1 MKMLYTLFFAA
12 AACANP
18 IVQKRSTATASD
30 FPTAS
35 ATFSSQKGKTPGWTL
50 DNMGT
55 LHFSGFSG
63 NCDKS
68 RTSSVGGSPFW
79 NFGDCQGNPMDK
91 YGFAYSS
98 AWYAS
103 VSTPLEINT
112 KGITTLNDHNFLQN
126 APSDGALV
134 DGNGWGMDTSNTAAV
149 NDTTGIVFGWEI
161 ERDGSDPFTKG
172 QTMAAVTVGGD
183 QPTATRVGGI
193 LWDDKHIWVGGH
205 TVFNAQGLP
214 NSGGDYIYMYSQ
226 MGDYQSLVV
235 GRVKVTSAFDTSA
248 YEFLK
253 TDGEWDV
260 PGTIPPTGFV
270 FPQPQYFLCPSKSG
284 ARRQ

>member
-1 MKMLYTLFFAA
+1 MLYTLLFAA

-35 ATFSSQKGKTPGWTL
+35 ATFTSQQGKTPGWTL
-50 DNMGT
+50 DNLGT
-55 LHFSGFSG
+55 LYFSGFTAY
-63 NCDKS
+63 CDKS

-79 NFGDCQGNPMDK
+79 NFGDCDGLTTNA
-91 YGFAYSS
+91 GFAYSS

-103 VSTPLEINT
+103 VSTPLEIET
-112 KGITTLNDHNFLQN
+112 KDITNLNDHNFLQN
-126 APSDGALV
+126 APSDGPLV
-134 DGNGWGMDTSNTAAV
+134 DGNGWGMDTTNTAAI

-161 ERDGSDPFTKG
+161 QRGGSDPFTNG
-172 QTMAAVTVGGD
+172 QTMAAVTVGGN

-193 LWDDKHIWVGGH
+193 LWDDKYIWVGGC

-226 MGDYQSLVV
+226 MGNYQSLVV
-235 GRVKVTSAFDTSA
+235 GRVNVDSAFDTSK

-253 TDGEWDV
+253 TDGSWDL
-260 PGTIPPTGFV
+260 PGTIPPNGFV
-270 FPQPQYFLCPSKSG
+270 HTQPDSSFVK
-284 ARRQ
+284 